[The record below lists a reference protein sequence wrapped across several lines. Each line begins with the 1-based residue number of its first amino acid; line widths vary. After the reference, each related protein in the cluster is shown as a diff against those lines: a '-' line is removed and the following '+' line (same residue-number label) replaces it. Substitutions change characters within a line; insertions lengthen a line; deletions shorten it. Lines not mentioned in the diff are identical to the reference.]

1 RTAVRYFLIE
11 NYLTAVFLGIYVPA
25 SSFLLVRKALIFKGL
40 HNINI
45 VIMKPKTF
53 LLKAITSYL
62 I

>member
-1 RTAVRYFLIE
+1 MCYIF
-11 NYLTAVFLGIYVPA
+11 
-25 SSFLLVRKALIFKGL
+25 SSFLLVRKALIFIGL

-45 VIMKPKTF
+45 VNTKPKTF

>member
-1 RTAVRYFLIE
+1 NFYIISIEIVFFSLIQE
-11 NYLTAVFLGIYVPA
+11 LYVPD
-25 SSFLLVRKALIFKGL
+25 SSFLLDRKAIIFIGL

-45 VIMKPKTF
+45 VITKPKTF